1 MDSMDTD
8 RIELE
13 MSLEE
18 EKKKCLKNL
27 QNYYRKYGS
36 EKIQKLQDYLLSKV
50 EGLADEDEKRDI
62 KKQLEL
68 LELYS

>member
-50 EGLADEDEKRDI
+50 EGLSDEDEKRDI